1 MSRTRR
7 YGTPGA
13 GSFASNSGG
22 ESARP
27 SGLVAER
34 RVEGWSCS
42 HWTYLLSFRYDH
54 ALSIRNP
61 GRFRGISEEIFGSAN
76 LPASRGRPI
85 GCKSYALNGFPTPG
99 SPAERLNDVPL
110 IRTGTG
116 GVVNIGGF
124 GQHAPRTPPR
134 ATGPSR
140 WGPENVT
147 LQAECPGG
155 EIGRRNGLK
164 IRYPHGCVG
173 SIPTPGTIQVLPLRS
188 NSRPSVTP
196 QRFAGLTIV

>member
-54 ALSIRNP
+54 ELSIRNP

-76 LPASRGRPI
+76 LPASRDRPI

-116 GVVNIGGF
+116 SVVNIGGF
-124 GQHAPRTPPR
+124 GQNAPARPPR
-134 ATGPSR
+134 ATGPVPR
-140 WGPENVT
+140 DPADGARKT
-147 LQAECPGG
+147 LHYKLSARVAKSADATDLKSVILTGVWVQFPPRAPF
-155 EIGRRNGLK
+155 IRR
-164 IRYPHGCVG
+164 CD
-173 SIPTPGTIQVLPLRS
+173 
-188 NSRPSVTP
+188 
-196 QRFAGLTIV
+196 